1 MAVVLL
7 ILFIAI
13 LIIGTPIGVAM
24 GFITIG
30 SFWTTGGNLISI
42 PQKMFSGIDNFT
54 YLSIPLFIMA
64 SEIMSQCGLTRSLSE
79 MCDTLVGRIKG
90 GLAQTNVLGSMVF
103 AGVSGSAT
111 ADATGLGRIEI
122 EMMHEAGFTKEYAAS
137 VTAASAIIGPIIP
150 PSNIM
155 IMYAVAASNVS
166 VASMFMGGVLPGIL
180 LGLVEMAMCY
190 FIAVKENHPRR
201 DRMAT
206 PMEMIKAIWKG
217 LPVIGLMAIIMGGIT
232 LGIFTATEASAVA
245 VFYALIVAGCRKALH
260 WKNFYK
266 CCVNTAKTTA
276 NVMIIIA
283 IASAMGWAITVM
295 RVPQMMVEF
304 CMTYINNK
312 YAFLLF
318 CNVLLLFLGCIL
330 DQAPALLLMTPILL
344 PIALKFG
351 IDPVHFGILMCFNLT
366 IGLITPPVGMT
377 LFVTANVAEIKLS
390 NLFKKIMPFVFV
402 GLIALMLITFV
413 PGLSTWLPNLVAGK

>member
-1 MAVVLL
+1 MALFLL
-7 ILFIAI
+7 LLFLAI
-13 LIIGTPIGVAM
+13 LMIGTPIAVAM

-30 SFWTTGGNLISI
+30 CFWSTAGNLISI

-122 EMMHEAGFTKEYAAS
+122 EMMTEAGFTREYAAS

-166 VASMFMGGVLPGIL
+166 VSSMFMGGILPGIL

-201 DRMAT
+201 ERMAT
-206 PMEMIKAIWKG
+206 PLEMLQAIWKG
-217 LPVIGLMAIIMGGIT
+217 LPVIGLMALIMLGIT
-232 LGIFTATEASAVA
+232 FGIFTATEASAVA
-245 VFYALIVAGCRKALH
+245 VFYALIVAGCRKALN
-260 WKNFYK
+260 WKNFYR

-304 CMTYINNK
+304 CMTYISNK
-312 YAFLLF
+312 YTFLIF
-318 CNVLLLFLGCIL
+318 TNVLLLFLGCIL

-344 PIALKFG
+344 PIAMKYG
-351 IDPVHFGILMCFNLT
+351 INPVHYGIIMCFNLT

-390 NLFKKIMPFVFV
+390 DLFKKIMPFVFV
-402 GLIALMLITFV
+402 GIIALILITFI
-413 PGLSTWLPNLVAGK
+413 PGLSTWIPSLLGMI